1 MATRLL
7 SGFFC
12 FWQPA
17 ERALAV
23 NVGRAGFRLPASL
36 VNTAP
41 YVNTAPCVNIA
52 PYVNIAGS
60 SPCGVLNVRY

>member
-17 ERALAV
+17 ERELVV

-41 YVNTAPCVNIA
+41 YVN
-52 PYVNIAGS
+52 IAGS
-60 SPCGVLNVRY
+60 SPCGVLNVRYWT

>member
-17 ERALAV
+17 ERALVV

-41 YVNTAPCVNIA
+41 YFNIA

-60 SPCGVLNVRY
+60 SPCGVLNVRYWT